1 MGNFFIRLLG
11 SISFGFPCERRLLT
25 GSLGIMGLHMYGHL
39 CWLAWQCT
47 WCRVLANSKLFHE
60 AEAGTYLPNNTK
72 SINGIN
78 VPLLILGDPD
88 YPMLPWLMKPY
99 ADTGRL
105 TPKQLRF
112 NYRLSRARMVVR
124 SASGRLKG
132 LTTWWG
138 VVVSEVGA
146 VVVRP
151 ASLGVEVAV
160 MSDTSYGV
168 DSLALDG
175 LVCGSSSLQVGDS
188 TRGLGES
195 GVEARVLLLSPG
207 SVVLVSLLLAG
218 YTELSRSV
226 V

>member
-1 MGNFFIRLLG
+1 M
-11 SISFGFPCERRLLT
+11 
-25 GSLGIMGLHMYGHL
+25 
-39 CWLAWQCT
+39 
-47 WCRVLANSKLFHE
+47 
-60 AEAGTYLPNNTK
+60 
-72 SINGIN
+72 
-78 VPLLILGDPD
+78 
-88 YPMLPWLMKPY
+88 
-99 ADTGRL
+99 
-105 TPKQLRF
+105 
-112 NYRLSRARMVVR
+112 
-124 SASGRLKG
+124 
-132 LTTWWG
+132 
-138 VVVSEVGA
+138 
-146 VVVRP
+146 VRP